1 MMRSLLLAFLL
12 LVGAAWT
19 AAPAHAQDPRVAT
32 GFRPGDRVLLT
43 VAGEAQLTDTFTVV
57 TGPAIEL
64 PGIGAMSLAGVPRA
78 GIEPY
83 LAEQLGRYLVRP
95 AVHARALLRMEV
107 VGEVAR
113 PGFYAI
119 PADAL
124 LSDAMME
131 AGGLTQ
137 EAKPSAMS
145 VVRVGTPVWQ
155 GPKLQQAISEGRT
168 LDELGVLSGDALLI
182 PRKKDPESTAR
193 IISIMV
199 ALPVAVFGI
208 TRLF

>member
-1 MMRSLLLAFLL
+1 MMRALTLSLLLA
-12 LVGAAWT
+12 VGAAC
-19 AAPAHAQDPRVAT
+19 AATPAHAQDVGSAT
-32 GFRPGDRVLLT
+32 GFRPGDRVLLA

-57 TGPAIEL
+57 SGPAIEL
-64 PGIGAMSLAGVPRA
+64 PGIGAMSLAGVPRS

-83 LAEQLGRYLVRP
+83 LAGQLGRYLVRP
-95 AVHARALLRMEV
+95 TVHARALLRLQV
-107 VGEVAR
+107 VGEVVR

-137 EAKPSAMS
+137 EAKVGAMS
-145 VVRVGTPVWQ
+145 IVRVGTPVWQ
-155 GPKLQQAISEGRT
+155 GSKLQEAISDGRT